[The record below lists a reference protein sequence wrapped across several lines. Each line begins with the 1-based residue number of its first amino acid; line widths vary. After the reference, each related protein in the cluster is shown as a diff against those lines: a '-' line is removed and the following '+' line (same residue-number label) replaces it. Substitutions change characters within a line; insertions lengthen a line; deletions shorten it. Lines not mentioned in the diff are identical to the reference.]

1 MTSLLVSASLNA
13 SRTHF
18 IAVSKSTIS
27 PLRTPRDG
35 ACPTPKIFVVPSI
48 LLSPTTTQIL
58 DVPISNPT
66 IKSLLAISFLLFWFP
81 LVKRLRSVL
90 IFFHRS
96 LRQGFH
102 HRRMHRN
109 RFHDSRRLCRIDR
122 VIDQSPSPV
131 DQERNIGLE
140 RIGHFFLARDPR
152 DRFPLEN
159 PNVDF
164 TRHPAHNL
172 HLIHLRQLLQHV
184 VHVRKVHFKNVLPLA
199 QTGCTQYLIALQTPI
214 RLH

>member
-122 VIDQSPSPV
+122 VIDHFARRLHES
-131 DQERNIGLE
+131 DGNIPL
-140 RIGHFFLARDPR
+140 HQQV
-152 DRFPLEN
+152 DRFDVAFRIISIDEKLLESL
-159 PNVDF
+159 
-164 TRHPAHNL
+164 NL
-172 HLIHLRQLLQHV
+172 
-184 VHVRKVHFKNVLPLA
+184 
-199 QTGCTQYLIALQTPI
+199 ALEMI
-214 RLH
+214 EAESDA